1 MRRHA
6 RRGEAGGQVSTRPSP
21 GRDASARRPEPPLT
35 LASERGAEVG
45 RRIGVPLMRGLWKPR
60 VLGAWKV
67 PATGPAIFAVNH
79 SHNID
84 GPMVLS
90 VAPRPTHFLIKKEA
104 FVGVLGSFLTGIGQV
119 QVDRTATDRT
129 AITRALA
136 VLDNGGVLGI
146 FPEGTRGEG
155 DFASLRAGLAY
166 FAVRSGAPIVPVAVL
181 GSSERRGRLI
191 KALPP
196 LRSRIDVV
204 FGDPFDAGDGTG
216 RRTRRTLDEATERI
230 QKQLT
235 EHLEM
240 ARRLTGR

>member
-1 MRRHA
+1 MY
-6 RRGEAGGQVSTRPSP
+6 
-21 GRDASARRPEPPLT
+21 
-35 LASERGAEVG
+35 
-45 RRIGVPLMRGLWKPR
+45 GLWRPR

-67 PATGPAIFAVNH
+67 PASGPVILAVNH

-84 GPMVLS
+84 GPMVMG

-104 FVGVLGSFLTGIGQV
+104 FIGPLGAFLTGIGQLK
-119 QVDRTATDRT
+119 VDRTAADRA
-129 AITRALA
+129 AITQALDLLA
-136 VLDNGGVLGI
+136 AGGVLGI

-166 FAVRSGAPIVPVAVL
+166 FAVRSGAPVVPVAVM
-181 GSSERRGRLI
+181 GSSDRPGRLI

-196 LRSRIDVV
+196 VRSRVDVV
-204 FGDPFDAGDGTG
+204 FGDPFDAIDGVRSSDEGGGGRRAAGSG
-216 RRTRRTLDEATERI
+216 RRTRRALDEATERI

-235 EHLEM
+235 AHLEN

>member
-1 MRRHA
+1 MH
-6 RRGEAGGQVSTRPSP
+6 
-21 GRDASARRPEPPLT
+21 
-35 LASERGAEVG
+35 
-45 RRIGVPLMRGLWKPR
+45 GLFRPR

-67 PATGPAIFAVNH
+67 PASGPVIFAVNH
-79 SHNID
+79 SHNVD
-84 GPMVLS
+84 GPMVMG

-104 FVGVLGSFLTGIGQV
+104 FIGPLDPFLTGIGQLK
-119 QVDRTATDRT
+119 VDRAAADRT
-129 AITRALA
+129 AITQALG
-136 VLDNGGVLGI
+136 VLEAGGVLGI

-181 GSSERRGRLI
+181 GSSGKRGRLI
-191 KALPP
+191 KGLPP

-204 FGDPFDAGDGTG
+204 FGDPFDAGDGSG
-216 RRTRRTLDEATERI
+216 RRTRRALDEATERI

-235 EHLEM
+235 SHLEN